1 MQTVQFY
8 VTSLITICAMWTQ
21 RILHRQLF
29 YLIAHVSNLQ
39 MTAESNTRVT
49 EHAET

>member
-1 MQTVQFY
+1 MQTVQLC
-8 VTSLITICAMWTQ
+8 VTSFIKIRAMWMQ
-21 RILHRQLF
+21 RIMHRQLF

-39 MTAESNTRVT
+39 MAAESNARVT